1 MQQLAKLKVLIV
13 EDSKVSLKAISSYI
27 EEMGVQPLLAETGA
41 QAIQLYKQEHPDIVL
56 LDIILPDT
64 NGYEVAKEIRMLQGK
79 DDWTAIIFL
88 SVMSKDEDLV
98 RGIEA
103 GGDDY
108 IMKPVGNVVVQAK
121 VRAMY
126 RLVKMQRALVKLA
139 EQLHDANQELQR
151 LSMTDGLTGIAN
163 RRMFDE
169 TLQREWRRC
178 IRLKKPMS
186 LVMLDVDHFKQYND
200 LYGHQKGDDCLK
212 AIGKKLSK
220 SAPRPADLVARY
232 GGEEFI
238 MILGETDED
247 GARWVAE
254 RIRQRV
260 SMLQLP
266 HSGSKHQFVSVSCG
280 VSSVYPTR
288 ELNVE
293 TLLQMADKALYQA
306 KHQGRNAVAYLDY
319 PQDESAAP
327 AAARLT
333 YHI

>member
-13 EDSKVSLKAISSYI
+13 EDSKVSLKAISGYI

-41 QAIQLYKQEHPDIVL
+41 RAIELYKQEHPDIVL

-64 NGYEVAKEIRMLQGK
+64 DGYEVAKEIRMLQGK

-139 EQLHDANQELQR
+139 AQLHDANQELQR

-200 LYGHQKGDDCLK
+200 LYGHQQGDDCLK
-212 AIGKKLSK
+212 AIAKKLAK

-232 GGEEFI
+232 GGEEFV
-238 MILGETDED
+238 ILLSDTPLERGIEAMTRLQRELTKRFFMTGAEKVLITFSAGVAQLVAGET
-247 GARWVAE
+247 GAQAIKRADQAMYLAK
-254 RIRQRV
+254 RAGKNRV
-260 SMLQLP
+260 L
-266 HSGSKHQFVSVSCG
+266 
-280 VSSVYPTR
+280 
-288 ELNVE
+288 
-293 TLLQMADKALYQA
+293 
-306 KHQGRNAVAYLDY
+306 
-319 PQDESAAP
+319 SA
-327 AAARLT
+327 
-333 YHI
+333 

>member
-1 MQQLAKLKVLIV
+1 MIQQLSKLKVLIV
-13 EDSKVSLKAISSYI
+13 EDSKVALKAISGYI

-41 QAIQLYKQEHPDIVL
+41 QAIALYKQEHPDIVL

-64 NGYEVAKEIRMLQGK
+64 NGYEVAKEIRMLQRK

-108 IMKPVGNVVVQAK
+108 IMKPVGSVVVQAK

-151 LSMTDGLTGIAN
+151 LSMTDGLTGLAN

-178 IRLKKPMS
+178 IRLNKPMS
-186 LVMLDVDHFKQYND
+186 LVMMDVDHFKQYND
-200 LYGHQKGDDCLK
+200 LYGHQQGDDCLK
-212 AIGKKLSK
+212 AIAKKLAK

-238 MILGETDED
+238 MVLGETDEV

-254 RIRQRV
+254 RVRQRV
-260 SMLQLP
+260 SLLQLP
-266 HSGSKHQFVSVSCG
+266 HAGSKHQFVSVSCG
-280 VSSVYPTR
+280 IASIHPTR
-288 ELNVE
+288 ELSADV
-293 TLLQMADKALYQA
+293 LLQTADKALYQA
-306 KHQGRNAVAYLDY
+306 KHQGRNTVAFMEYPTLPQAVN
-319 PQDESAAP
+319 
-327 AAARLT
+327 T
-333 YHI
+333 

>member
-1 MQQLAKLKVLIV
+1 MSQQLSKLKVLIV
-13 EDSKVSLKAISSYI
+13 EDSKVSLKAISGYI

-41 QAIQLYKQEHPDIVL
+41 QAIELYKQEHPDIVL

-126 RLVKMQRALVKLA
+126 RLVKMQRALVKMA

-178 IRLKKPMS
+178 ARLNKPMS

-232 GGEEFI
+232 GGEEFV

-260 SMLQLP
+260 ALLQLP
-266 HSGSKHQFVSVSCG
+266 HEGSKHHVVSVSCG
-280 VSSVYPTR
+280 VASVHPTR
-288 ELNVE
+288 ELSAD
-293 TLLQMADKALYQA
+293 TLLQSADLALYQA
-306 KHQGRNAVAYLDY
+306 KHQGRNTVVFREY
-319 PQDESAAP
+319 PLP
-327 AAARLT
+327 AAALNP
-333 YHI
+333 

>member
-1 MQQLAKLKVLIV
+1 MTQQLSKLKVLIV
-13 EDSKVSLKAISSYI
+13 EDSKVALKAISGYI

-41 QAIQLYKQEHPDIVL
+41 QAIELYRQQHPDIVL

-64 NGYEVAKEIRMLQGK
+64 NGYEVAKQIRMLQRK

-108 IMKPVGNVVVQAK
+108 IMKPVGSVVVQAK

-151 LSMTDGLTGIAN
+151 LSMTDGLTGLAN

-178 IRLKKPMS
+178 IRLNKPMS

-200 LYGHQKGDDCLK
+200 LYGHPQGDECLK
-212 AIGKKLSK
+212 AIAKKLSK

-238 MILGETDED
+238 MVLGETDED

-254 RIRQRV
+254 RVRQRV
-260 SMLQLP
+260 ALLQLP
-266 HSGSKHQFVSVSCG
+266 HAGSKHQFVSVSCG
-280 VSSVYPTR
+280 IASIHPTR
-288 ELNVE
+288 ELSADI
-293 TLLQMADKALYQA
+293 LLQTADKALYQA
-306 KHQGRNAVAYLDY
+306 KHQGRNTVVFAEY
-319 PQDESAAP
+319 PTLPQTAN
-327 AAARLT
+327 T
-333 YHI
+333 